1 MSFHKILLMSVLK
14 FFDDMEVNDFLWLSA
29 AFVILFASGF
39 IIGFIRD
46 YLWMIILAAAVAGL
60 FIIWCSMYIIINWQE
75 LKKEKEI
82 LVELPSF
89 PEPDF
94 CDMCSKELEGGE
106 RRTDGEFLIIIC
118 PHCEAENIVSSES
131 KIQEIEKTIE
141 EEAE

>member
-1 MSFHKILLMSVLK
+1 MSVIK
-14 FFDDMEVNDFLWLSA
+14 FFDDMEVDNFLWLSA

-39 IIGFIRD
+39 VIGFIRD
-46 YLWMIILAAAVAGL
+46 LLWMIILAASIAGL
-60 FIIWCSMYIIINWQE
+60 FIIWCSMYIIINWKE

-106 RRTDGEFLIIIC
+106 RRTDGNFLIIIC
-118 PHCEAENIVSSES
+118 PHCEAENIVSSET
-131 KIQEIEKTIE
+131 KIQEVEKTIE
-141 EEAE
+141 EEEE

>member
-1 MSFHKILLMSVLK
+1 MSVIK
-14 FFDDMEVNDFLWLSA
+14 FFDDMEVDNFLWLSA

-39 IIGFIRD
+39 VIGFIRD
-46 YLWMIILAAAVAGL
+46 YLWMIILAASVAGL

-106 RRTDGEFLIIIC
+106 RRTDGKFLIIIC
-118 PHCEAENIVSSES
+118 PHCEAENIVSSET
-131 KIQEIEKTIE
+131 KIQEVEKTIE
-141 EEAE
+141 EEEE

>member
-1 MSFHKILLMSVLK
+1 MSVIK
-14 FFDDMEVNDFLWLSA
+14 FFDDMEVDNFLWLSA

-39 IIGFIRD
+39 VIGFIRD
-46 YLWMIILAAAVAGL
+46 YLWMVILAAIVAGL
-60 FIIWCSMYIIINWQE
+60 FIIWCSMYVIINWQE

-118 PHCEAENIVSSES
+118 PHCEAENIVSSEA
-131 KIQEIEKTIE
+131 KIQEVEKTIE
-141 EEAE
+141 GEEE

>member
-1 MSFHKILLMSVLK
+1 MSVKK
-14 FFDDMEVNDFLWLSA
+14 FFDDMEVDNFLWLSA

-39 IIGFIRD
+39 VIGFIRD
-46 YLWMIILAAAVAGL
+46 YLWMVILAAVVAGL
-60 FIIWCSMYIIINWQE
+60 FLIWCSMYIIINWQE

-118 PHCEAENIVSSES
+118 PHCEAENIVSSEA
-131 KIQEIEKTIE
+131 KIQEVEKTIE
-141 EEAE
+141 GEEE

>member
-1 MSFHKILLMSVLK
+1 MSVIK
-14 FFDDMEVNDFLWLSA
+14 FFDDMEVDNFLWLSA

-39 IIGFIRD
+39 VIGFIRD
-46 YLWMIILAAAVAGL
+46 YLWMIILAAVVAGL
-60 FIIWCSMYIIINWQE
+60 FLIWCSMYIIINWQE

-118 PHCEAENIVSSES
+118 PHCEAENIVSSEA
-131 KIQEIEKTIE
+131 KIQEVEKTIE
-141 EEAE
+141 GEEE

>member
-1 MSFHKILLMSVLK
+1 MSVIK
-14 FFDDMEVNDFLWLSA
+14 FFDDMEVDNFLWLSA

-39 IIGFIRD
+39 VIGFIRG
-46 YLWMIILAAAVAGL
+46 YLWMIILAAVVAGL
-60 FIIWCSMYIIINWQE
+60 FLIWCSMYIIINWQE

-118 PHCEAENIVSSES
+118 PHCEAENIVSSEA
-131 KIQEIEKTIE
+131 KIQEVEKTIE
-141 EEAE
+141 GEEE

>member
-1 MSFHKILLMSVLK
+1 MSVIK
-14 FFDDMEVNDFLWLSA
+14 FFDDMEVDNFLWLSA

-39 IIGFIRD
+39 VIGFIRD
-46 YLWMIILAAAVAGL
+46 YLWMVILAAVVAGL
-60 FIIWCSMYIIINWQE
+60 FLIWCSMYVIINRKEW
-75 LKKEKEI
+75 KKEKEI

-118 PHCEAENIVSSES
+118 PHCKAENIVSSEA
-131 KIQEIEKTIE
+131 KIQEVEKTIE
-141 EEAE
+141 GEEE